1 MIPFPYKPPLD
12 EEPDEIIWED
22 DEEDEVEKI

>member
-22 DEEDEVEKI
+22 EEEDE